1 MHPALRCSD
10 TFATCG
16 PSSMQA
22 SGRRALRAPGRGWA
36 YKGST
41 HPATMALALGGLLG
55 LLAFMLCPT
64 EAVVGKHNCP
74 LDCNGHGLCSMTE
87 EMKCTCYAGWTESA
101 LCDKRKW
108 LTILIYTFHP
118 LASQLRTSTGCT
130 TTLRA
135 QCSHV
140 NSLHASEM
148 RQLASFLCRRVLP
161 PRPSMVRRASC
172 RWICP
177 RPGRVLKQGA
187 GNVGCKPLSSQGK
200 RGKLTG
206 TRKRK

>member
-1 MHPALRCSD
+1 MTKSKLTGPGAVLPVVDGTLPGVYCSHRLVSLIEGALTQKTMPSEIHSATFISVAPANLLSPLGPRGAMHPALRCSD

-87 EMKCTCYAGWTESA
+87 DMKCT
-101 LCDKRKW
+101 
-108 LTILIYTFHP
+108 
-118 LASQLRTSTGCT
+118 
-130 TTLRA
+130 
-135 QCSHV
+135 
-140 NSLHASEM
+140 
-148 RQLASFLCRRVLP
+148 
-161 PRPSMVRRASC
+161 
-172 RWICP
+172 
-177 RPGRVLKQGA
+177 
-187 GNVGCKPLSSQGK
+187 VG
-200 RGKLTG
+200 TV
-206 TRKRK
+206 